1 MPDRPRAGYPVV
13 ARMTTA
19 PPANP
24 SRAPADLESAIC
36 LLDGERQQLGY
47 RGYDVRTLSES
58 STYEEVAFLL
68 VQGRLPEG
76 RELRSFGA
84 AVRRGMR
91 LKPATRRLLA
101 AVAGRADAMT
111 ALRTVVAG
119 LPATEELGEPWGPEE
134 AAALTGKIAGIVAAL
149 HHRVAGTK
157 VPEAVSG
164 ESFAANVL
172 RLLGHDDPDVRVT
185 RAFDAALILR
195 ADNEL
200 NPSAYAARVAASCGT
215 DLCGC
220 VAAALAA
227 LGGPQHGGHSSAV
240 RRMLEEV
247 GSPGD
252 VGAWVAARVSAGG
265 PIPGF
270 GHPVY
275 REDPRTATT
284 RGLAEVVCRRNGM
297 PEWFEL
303 AQKVEERVVSATGK
317 AANVDYYLGVLY
329 KALGIPLA
337 LYTPIFAVARIAGW
351 IAHAHEQRT
360 VPGLIRPRATY
371 LGPRDLRYPERR
383 RPT

>member
-1 MPDRPRAGYPVV
+1 MSA
-13 ARMTTA
+13 
-19 PPANP
+19 
-24 SRAPADLESAIC
+24 APAASASSPPVGLESAIC
-36 LLDGERQQLGY
+36 HLDGERQQLSY

-58 STYEEVAFLL
+58 SSYEEVAFLL
-68 VQGRLPEG
+68 VRGRLPEG

-91 LKPATRRLLA
+91 LKPATRRLLS

-119 LPATEELGEPWGPEE
+119 LPATEELGEGWDADE
-134 AAALTGKIAGIVAAL
+134 AAALVGKVAGIVAAL
-149 HHRVAGTK
+149 HHHDVGTK
-157 VPEAVSG
+157 VPETESG
-164 ESFAANVL
+164 AGFATNVL
-172 RLLGHDDPDVRVT
+172 RLLGHADPDIRVA

-227 LGGPQHGGHSSAV
+227 LGGPQHGGHSAAV
-240 RRMLEEV
+240 RRMLDEI
-247 GSPGD
+247 
-252 VGAWVAARVSAGG
+252 GAAAAASGWVAARVAEGG
-265 PIPGF
+265 AIPGF

-275 REDPRTATT
+275 REDPRTGTT

-297 PEWFEL
+297 PDWFEL

-317 AANVDYYLGVLY
+317 PANVDYYLGVLY

-351 IAHAHEQRT
+351 IAHAHEQRA

-371 LGPRDLRYPERR
+371 VGPRDLRYPERR
-383 RPT
+383 RPA